1 MIYPVLNPTQA
12 LQNLQAK
19 SYPFWDQYY
28 AFFSTW
34 YGGIIKNPGPLLTV
48 PFDDHVVHRGDGV
61 FEALKTTDRKIYL
74 LHQHLDRLIISAE
87 KIGIPLPFAKPQMVD
102 IILQTLKIADQS
114 DTVVRIFL
122 TRGPGGFTANPYE
135 SIASQFYVI
144 ITKLGLPNKEKYTDG
159 IHIGKSKVPVKE
171 GMMPQIKSCNY
182 LPNVLMKK
190 EAVDRNLE
198 FTVNFDQ
205 DNKLAESATENIII
219 LDQDDVLTHPNLEK
233 ILKGT
238 TMIRAFE
245 LAKRAGIKTNV
256 RSISENDLLTA
267 KEVMMTG
274 TTFTLLPV
282 VSYESK
288 VIGDGKVGNNA
299 KAILKMIE
307 DDMKNGT
314 PY

>member
-1 MIYPVLNPTQA
+1 MHYPVLDPIQA

-19 SYPFWDQYY
+19 SYPFWDQYF

-34 YGGIIKNPGPLLTV
+34 HGGIIKNPGPFLTI

-61 FEALKTTDRKIYL
+61 FEALKTLDRKIYL
-74 LHQHLDRLIISAE
+74 LDQHLDRLIMSAE
-87 KIGIPLPFAKPQMVD
+87 KIGIALPFAKSEMVD
-102 IILQTLKIADQS
+102 IILQTLRVADQS
-114 DTVVRIFL
+114 DTVVRVFL

-144 ITKLGLPNKEKYTDG
+144 ITKLALPHQQKYAEG
-159 IHIGKSKVPVKE
+159 IHIGKSTIPVKE

-198 FTVNFDQ
+198 FTVNFDREGY
-205 DNKLAESATENIII
+205 LAESATENIII
-219 LDQDDVLTHPNLEK
+219 LDKQDVLTHPPLEK

-238 TMIRAFE
+238 TMIRAFD
-245 LAKRAGIKTNV
+245 LAKKTGIKTSV
-256 RSISENDLLTA
+256 RSISENDLLSA

-282 VSYESK
+282 ISFESN
-288 VIGDGKVGNNA
+288 VIGDGKVGKNA
-299 KAILKMIE
+299 KAISKLIE
-307 DDMKNGT
+307 VDMKNGT